1 MNMHSGWLL
10 GAQALE
16 VVAALERLGE
26 HLGRPLDPAA
36 AARVERQARGR
47 SFAGLLPEVARSLGL
62 SVELLTLDLR
72 AAADA
77 AERHGG
83 LVTCD
88 REGRPLLVLG
98 AAPFGVRIERNGEAS
113 TQSFAAVADTL
124 GLSDP
129 GAKATFALVQPI
141 LPLSELHGHGENPHR
156 RLLQLLRE
164 ERHDLRAILVY
175 AVAVGLLSLAVPIAV
190 QALINSIVFTTMLQ
204 PVVVL
209 TVLVL
214 LALSFEG
221 TLRVLM
227 TTVVEWIQQR
237 LFVRTAVDMAERLSR
252 LRAGA
257 LARGAAPELANR
269 FFDVMTVQKAAAT
282 LLLDGVGLVLQT
294 LLGMALLAFYHPLL
308 LAFDAVVVAMLGLVV
323 FGVGRGAVET
333 AIKES
338 KAKYAV
344 ASFLEDIARQ
354 TTAFRSRDTRSF
366 ALGRVD
372 ELCNDYL
379 GHRRKHYTILIRQ
392 IVGTKALQAFASAG
406 LLGVGGVLVIQRQ
419 LTLGQL
425 VAAEL
430 IVSAVLAGIA
440 KLGKHLESY
449 YDLVAAVD
457 KLGHVVD
464 LPLEESGADEA
475 PLSGRAA
482 GPMAVE
488 LVGVTAVRGT
498 TTVCEGVD
506 LTLTPGT
513 RVTLSG
519 ANGAGKSTLVELLF
533 GLERPAGGRLMVDG
547 VDLRELDLSRYRSQV
562 SLVRDVEIFEGSVV
576 ENVCLGRAID
586 RGAVREALRAVD
598 LLDEVLSLPEGLDT
612 ELSPSGAPLSSGQAR
627 RLMIAR
633 AIVDR
638 PRLVILDEALDGVDE
653 VARRKVHAAL
663 FRPDAPWTLLV
674 TTHAED
680 VASLGDQR
688 YRLERGRV
696 TEIGR

>member
-1 MNMHSGWLL
+1 MNMPDRWAVS
-10 GAQALE
+10 ARALD
-16 VVAALERLGE
+16 VVAALERLAE
-26 HLGRPLDPAA
+26 HLGRPLDPTA
-36 AARVERQARGR
+36 AARVERHARAR
-47 SFAGLLPEVARSLGL
+47 SFAGLLPEVAHSLGL
-62 SVELLTLDLR
+62 GIQILSLDLEQ
-72 AAADA
+72 AAEV

-83 LVTCD
+83 LVGCD
-88 REGRPLLVLG
+88 REGRPMLVLG
-98 AAPFGVRIERNGEAS
+98 QSPFGLRVDLGGQQRVL
-113 TQSFAAVADTL
+113 SFAAVAL
-124 GLSDP
+124 AMGLDGPKEPS
-129 GAKATFALVQPI
+129 AFALVEPEQP
-141 LPLSELHGHGENPHR
+141 LADLHGHGENPHR
-156 RLLQLLRE
+156 RLLQLLRH
-164 ERHDLRAILVY
+164 ERHDLRAVLVY

-204 PVVVL
+204 PVAVL

-227 TTVVEWIQQR
+227 TTVVEWMQQR

-257 LARGAAPELANR
+257 LDRGNAPELANR

-308 LAFDAVVVAMLGLVV
+308 LAFDAVVVALLAFVV
-323 FGVGRGAVET
+323 FGVGRGAVDT
-333 AIKES
+333 AIRES

-354 TTAFRSRDTRSF
+354 TTAFRSAATRSF

-372 ELCNDYL
+372 DLCSSYV
-379 GHRRKHYTILIRQ
+379 GYRRKHYKILVRQ
-392 IVGTKALQAFASAG
+392 IVGTKGLQAFASAG
-406 LLGVGGVLVIQRQ
+406 LLGVGGLLVIQRQ

-464 LPLEESGADEA
+464 LPLEESGKEEL
-475 PLSGRAA
+475 PSTGR
-482 GPMAVE
+482 PMAVE
-488 LVGVTAVRGT
+488 LVGVTATRGAT
-498 TTVCEGVD
+498 VVCEGAA
-506 LTLTPGT
+506 LCLPGGA
-513 RVTLSG
+513 RATLSG
-519 ANGAGKSTLVELLF
+519 ANGSGKSTLVELLF
-533 GLERPAGGRLMVDG
+533 GLHRPRAGRVVVDG
-547 VDLRELDLSRYRSQV
+547 VDLRDLDVERFRAQVALVREVELFDGSIVDNVCVGRDLS
-562 SLVRDVEIFEGSVV
+562 LADVR
-576 ENVCLGRAID
+576 A
-586 RGAVREALRAVD
+586 ALLAVD
-598 LLDEVLSLPEGLDT
+598 LLDEVMALPDGLET
-612 ELSPSGAPLSSGQAR
+612 RLAPSGAPLSSGQAR

-633 AIVDR
+633 AIVSR

-653 VARRKVHAAL
+653 LARRKVHAAL

-674 TTHAED
+674 TTHSDE
-680 VASLGDQR
+680 VAGLGDLRFQID
-688 YRLERGRV
+688 RGVVSEVAR
-696 TEIGR
+696 

>member
-1 MNMHSGWLL
+1 MDMPSGWAV
-10 GAQALE
+10 GARALD
-16 VVAALERLGE
+16 VVAALERLAE
-26 HLGRPLDPAA
+26 HVGRPLDPTAA
-36 AARVERQARGR
+36 AHVERTARAR
-47 SFAGLLPEVARSLGL
+47 SFAGLLPEVAASLGL
-62 SVELLTLDLR
+62 SIRILALDLEQ
-72 AAADA
+72 AAGV

-83 LVTCD
+83 LVGCD

-98 AAPFGVRIERNGEAS
+98 ESPFGVRVEIAGEEKS
-113 TQSFAAVADTL
+113 MSFAAASL
-124 GLSDP
+124 AIGLAGPREPSS
-129 GAKATFALVQPI
+129 FALVEPK
-141 LPLSELHGHGENPHR
+141 LPHAELHGHGENPHR
-156 RLLQLLRE
+156 RLLQLLRH

-204 PVVVL
+204 PVAVL

-227 TTVVEWIQQR
+227 TTVVEWMQQR
-237 LFVRTAVDMAERLSR
+237 FFVRTAVDMAERLSR
-252 LRAGA
+252 LRSGA
-257 LARGAAPELANR
+257 LGRGHAPELANR
-269 FFDVMTVQKAAAT
+269 FFDVMTVQKAGAT

-308 LAFDAVVVAMLGLVV
+308 LAFDAVVVALLAFVV
-323 FGVGRGAVET
+323 FVVGRGAVDT
-333 AIKES
+333 AINES

-354 TTAFRSRDTRSF
+354 TTAFRSAATRSF

-372 ELCNDYL
+372 DLCSSYV
-379 GHRRKHYTILIRQ
+379 GYRRKHYKILVRQ
-392 IVGTKALQAFASAG
+392 IIGTKGLQAFASAG
-406 LLGVGGVLVIQRQ
+406 LLGVGGLLVIQRQ

-464 LPLEESGADEA
+464 LPLEESGTERLPA
-475 PLSGRAA
+475 GG
-482 GPMAVE
+482 GPMSIQLLNVAASQGST
-488 LVGVTAVRGT
+488 L
-498 TTVCEGVD
+498 VCEGVD
-506 LTLTPGT
+506 LSLPSGA
-513 RVTLSG
+513 RATLSG

-533 GLERPAGGRLMVDG
+533 GLHRPRAGRVLVDG
-547 VDLRELDLSRYRSQV
+547 VDLREIDLEQFRSEV
-562 SLVRDVEIFEGSVV
+562 ALVRDVELFDGSIVD
-576 ENVCLGRAID
+576 NVCVGRHLALED
-586 RGAVREALRAVD
+586 VRVALRAVD
-598 LLDEVLSLPEGLDT
+598 LLDEIMALPDGLET
-612 ELSPSGAPLSSGQAR
+612 KLAVGGSPLSSGQAR

-633 AIVDR
+633 AIVSR

-663 FRPDAPWTLLV
+663 FRPGAPWTLLV

-680 VASLGDQR
+680 VAGLGDLR
-688 YRLERGRV
+688 FRLERGRV
-696 TEIGR
+696 LEGAR

>member
-1 MNMHSGWLL
+1 MNMPDRWAVS
-10 GAQALE
+10 ARALD
-16 VVAALERLGE
+16 VVAALERLAE
-26 HLGRPLDPAA
+26 HLGRPLDPTA
-36 AARVERQARGR
+36 AARVERHARAR
-47 SFAGLLPEVARSLGL
+47 SFAGLLPEVAHSLGL
-62 SVELLTLDLR
+62 GIQILSLDLEQ
-72 AAADA
+72 AAEV

-83 LVTCD
+83 LVGCD
-88 REGRPLLVLG
+88 REGRPMLVLG
-98 AAPFGVRIERNGEAS
+98 QSPFGLRVDLGGQQRVL
-113 TQSFAAVADTL
+113 SFAAVAL
-124 GLSDP
+124 AMGLDGPKEPS
-129 GAKATFALVQPI
+129 AFALVEPEQP
-141 LPLSELHGHGENPHR
+141 LADLHGHGENPHR
-156 RLLQLLRE
+156 RLLQLLRH
-164 ERHDLRAILVY
+164 ERHDLRAVLVY

-204 PVVVL
+204 PVAVL

-227 TTVVEWIQQR
+227 TTVVEWRQQR

-257 LARGAAPELANR
+257 LDRGNAPELANR

-308 LAFDAVVVAMLGLVV
+308 LAFDAVVVALLAFVV
-323 FGVGRGAVET
+323 FGVGRGAVDT
-333 AIKES
+333 AIRES

-354 TTAFRSRDTRSF
+354 TTAFRSAATRSF

-372 ELCNDYL
+372 DLCSSYV
-379 GHRRKHYTILIRQ
+379 GYRRKHYKILVRQ
-392 IVGTKALQAFASAG
+392 IVGTKGLQAFASAG
-406 LLGVGGVLVIQRQ
+406 LLGVGGLLVIQRQ

-464 LPLEESGADEA
+464 LPLEESGKEEL
-475 PLSGRAA
+475 PSTGR
-482 GPMAVE
+482 PMAVE
-488 LVGVTAVRGT
+488 LVGVTATRGAT
-498 TTVCEGVD
+498 VVCEGAA
-506 LTLTPGT
+506 LCLPGGA
-513 RVTLSG
+513 RATLSG
-519 ANGAGKSTLVELLF
+519 ANGSGKSTLVELLF
-533 GLERPAGGRLMVDG
+533 GLHRPRAGRVVVDG
-547 VDLRELDLSRYRSQV
+547 VDLRDLDVERFRAQVALVREVELFDGSIVDNVCVGRDLS
-562 SLVRDVEIFEGSVV
+562 LADVR
-576 ENVCLGRAID
+576 A
-586 RGAVREALRAVD
+586 ALLAVD
-598 LLDEVLSLPEGLDT
+598 LLDEVMALPDGLET
-612 ELSPSGAPLSSGQAR
+612 RLAPSGAPLSSGQAR

-633 AIVDR
+633 AIVSR

-653 VARRKVHAAL
+653 LARRKVHAAL

-674 TTHAED
+674 TTHSDE
-680 VASLGDQR
+680 VAGLGDLRFQID
-688 YRLERGRV
+688 RGVVSEVAR
-696 TEIGR
+696 

>member
-1 MNMHSGWLL
+1 M
-10 GAQALE
+10 
-16 VVAALERLGE
+16 
-26 HLGRPLDPAA
+26 
-36 AARVERQARGR
+36 
-47 SFAGLLPEVARSLGL
+47 
-62 SVELLTLDLR
+62 
-72 AAADA
+72 
-77 AERHGG
+77 
-83 LVTCD
+83 
-88 REGRPLLVLG
+88 
-98 AAPFGVRIERNGEAS
+98 
-113 TQSFAAVADTL
+113 SFAAASL
-124 GLSDP
+124 AIGLAGPREPSS
-129 GAKATFALVQPI
+129 FALVEPK
-141 LPLSELHGHGENPHR
+141 LPHAELHGHGENPHR
-156 RLLQLLRE
+156 RLLQLLRH

-204 PVVVL
+204 PVAVL

-227 TTVVEWIQQR
+227 TTVVEWMQQR
-237 LFVRTAVDMAERLSR
+237 FFVRTAVDMAERLSR
-252 LRAGA
+252 LRSGA
-257 LARGAAPELANR
+257 LGRGHAPELANR
-269 FFDVMTVQKAAAT
+269 FFDVMTVQKAGAT

-308 LAFDAVVVAMLGLVV
+308 LAFDAVVVALLAFVV
-323 FGVGRGAVET
+323 FVVGRGAVDT
-333 AIKES
+333 AINES

-354 TTAFRSRDTRSF
+354 TTAFRSAATRSF

-372 ELCNDYL
+372 DLCSSYV
-379 GHRRKHYTILIRQ
+379 GYRRKHYKILVRQ
-392 IVGTKALQAFASAG
+392 IIGTKGLQAFASAG
-406 LLGVGGVLVIQRQ
+406 LLGVGGLLVIQRQ

-464 LPLEESGADEA
+464 LPLEESGTERLPA
-475 PLSGRAA
+475 GG
-482 GPMAVE
+482 GPMSIQLLNVAASQGST
-488 LVGVTAVRGT
+488 L
-498 TTVCEGVD
+498 VCEGVD
-506 LTLTPGT
+506 LSLPSGA
-513 RVTLSG
+513 RATLSG

-533 GLERPAGGRLMVDG
+533 GLHRPRAGRVLVDG
-547 VDLRELDLSRYRSQV
+547 VDLREIDLEQFRSEV
-562 SLVRDVEIFEGSVV
+562 ALVRDVELFDGSIVD
-576 ENVCLGRAID
+576 NVCVGRHLALED
-586 RGAVREALRAVD
+586 VRVALRAVD
-598 LLDEVLSLPEGLDT
+598 LLDEIMALPDGLET
-612 ELSPSGAPLSSGQAR
+612 KLAVGGSPLSSGQAR

-633 AIVDR
+633 AIVSR

-663 FRPDAPWTLLV
+663 FRPGAPWTLLV

-680 VASLGDQR
+680 VAGLGDLR
-688 YRLERGRV
+688 FRLERGRV
-696 TEIGR
+696 LEGAR